1 MMSDLEAGE
10 LADQPGST
18 PPRLYRAVLFGSMDT
33 TRKSY
38 GAVAALES
46 VTEITHIYCQNGH
59 QETFV
64 VGQF

>member
-1 MMSDLEAGE
+1 MSDLEAGE

-38 GAVAALES
+38 GAAAAMEN
-46 VTEITHIYCQNGH
+46 VTEITQIYFQNGH
-59 QETFV
+59 QGTFV
-64 VGQF
+64 VGRF